1 MTRGNDAIPTWSGFN
16 YQGKIMLFY
25 ILKLMNQ
32 INKEEDGRVYSVNL
46 EEIEDFCILRDSEY
60 ISFHQVKAWLSVT
73 KWSSYSAAMDK
84 LLKHRNGSLNP
95 TAKCYLI
102 VARAIDDWDECS
114 NTYNASIEFYKHDSK
129 IVGICDVKD
138 LIIEEIKKFLVEK
151 GYDEN
156 QFEIVYGELCLFL
169 DDRIALM
176 HKQALR
182 KGTISYCF
190 PTF

>member
-1 MTRGNDAIPTWSGFN
+1 M
-16 YQGKIMLFY
+16 
-25 ILKLMNQ
+25 
-32 INKEEDGRVYSVNL
+32 
-46 EEIEDFCILRDSEY
+46 
-60 ISFHQVKAWLSVT
+60 
-73 KWSSYSAAMDK
+73 
-84 LLKHRNGSLNP
+84 
-95 TAKCYLI
+95 
-102 VARAIDDWDECS
+102 VARDVADWDEDS
-114 NTYNASIEFYKHDSK
+114 NTYNASIELYKHDSK
-129 IVGICDVKD
+129 IVGVCDVKD
-138 LIIEEIKKFLVEK
+138 LIIEEIKKFLAEK